1 MRPFVVCTGTRRGVV
16 AEHGR
21 GTVCGRRAARR
32 VEGTARGRGHVRGAQ
47 AVRQGCGQQVREE
60 VQAVRGVTAE
70 ETAVVVTHARTPAER
85 NDAGINGHRQ
95 LTSIVR
101 SIEFNNKHG

>member
-1 MRPFVVCTGTRRGVV
+1 M
-16 AEHGR
+16 
-21 GTVCGRRAARR
+21 
-32 VEGTARGRGHVRGAQ
+32 RGAQ

-60 VQAVRGVTAE
+60 VQVVRGVTAE
-70 ETAVVVTHARTPAER
+70 ETAIVVTHARYAKPAGR

-95 LTSIVR
+95 LTSIVH